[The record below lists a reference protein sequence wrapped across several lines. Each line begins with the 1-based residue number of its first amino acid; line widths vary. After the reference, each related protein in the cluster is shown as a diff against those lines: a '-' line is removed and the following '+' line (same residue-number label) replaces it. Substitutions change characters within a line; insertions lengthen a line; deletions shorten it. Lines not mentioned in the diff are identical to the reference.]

1 MTIAG
6 YALAASP
13 LLPWWAI
20 AGFAGLAIL
29 ALLFGAIRRA
39 RGTAWRLLAT
49 AVLLLILTDP
59 SLVQEDRLPQRD
71 VAAVVVDDSP
81 SMRIGDRRQYAQ
93 QALDRVTEK
102 LKDFKDLDVRIVRA
116 GGAEPG
122 AGLADAGTR
131 LYTALQHALADV
143 PKQRVAGAVMIT
155 DGEVHDMP
163 PAERLD
169 FSAPLH
175 ALITG
180 KPGEADRRLL
190 VKEAPSFGLVG
201 KEVAVTLRVDDL
213 PDTEKEAQGQARVT
227 LRKDGG
233 PPKTFAV
240 PVGRDT
246 PVSIAIDHGGPT
258 VVEIEVEPGPQE
270 LTLENNRAAFVVNG
284 VRDRLKVLLVSGE
297 PHAGERTWRN
307 ILKSDPSVDLI
318 HFTILRPPEKQDGT
332 PIRELSLIAFPIRE
346 LFDVKLDE
354 FDLIIF
360 DRYERRGILPMT
372 YLENIVRFVRK
383 GGALLDS
390 AGPGFGTPMGL
401 YRSPLGAVLPAEPT
415 GQVFEQGYKPHV
427 TDQGLRHP
435 VTADLPGGTGSDAK
449 DPRWGRWMRH
459 IEATPKADS
468 VSVMSGVNNEPLL
481 LLSHVGDGR
490 VAQLLSDQM
499 WLWTRGYD
507 GGGPQAELLRRLVY
521 WLMKEPD
528 LEENALTAR
537 IEGNRLQIA
546 RQSLQPDDRPVRV
559 TGPDG
564 VPRDVPL
571 TAESGGR
578 SVATL
583 PIEESGLYRITDGTN
598 TALAAAGA
606 LNPIE
611 MSDVRATDEKLS
623 PAVSATGG
631 GLFWVGPGTIPDFRR
646 VAPERA
652 AAGRGWLGLRANGD
666 YIVTG
671 VHETPL
677 LPGLLALL
685 LALGT
690 FIAAWRREGR

>member
-6 YALAASP
+6 YTRAASP
-13 LLPWWAI
+13 LRPWWAI
-20 AGFAGLAIL
+20 AVVAAIAIL

-39 RGTAWRLLAT
+39 RGTAWRVLAT
-49 AVLLLILTDP
+49 AVLLAILTDP

-93 QALDRVTEK
+93 QALDKVTEK
-102 LKDFKDLDVRIVRA
+102 LKAFRDLDVRIVHA
-116 GGAEPG
+116 GAAEPG
-122 AGLADAGTR
+122 AGLADTGTR

-143 PKQRVAGAVMIT
+143 PKQRIAGAVMIT

-163 PAERLD
+163 PADHADLG
-169 FSAPLH
+169 APLH

-180 KPGEADRRLL
+180 KPGEQDRRLL

-201 KEVAVTLRVDDL
+201 KDVQVTLRVDDL
-213 PDTEKEAQGQARVT
+213 PDTLTQARGQARVT

-233 PPKTFAV
+233 SPKTFPV

-246 PVSIAIDHGGPT
+246 PISIPIDHGGPN
-258 VVEIEVEPGPQE
+258 VVEIEVEAGPQE

-360 DRYERRGILPMT
+360 DRYERRNILPMT
-372 YLENIVRFVRK
+372 YLDNIVRYVKK

-390 AGPGFGTPMGL
+390 AGPGFSTPMGL
-401 YRSPLGAVLPAEPT
+401 YRTPLGQILPAEPT
-415 GQVFEQGYKPHV
+415 GQVFEQGFKPHV
-427 TDQGLRHP
+427 TEQGQRHP
-435 VTADLPGGTGSDAK
+435 VTAGLPGGTGPDAK
-449 DPRWGRWMRH
+449 DPRWGRWFRH
-459 IEATPKADS
+459 IDATAKNDG
-468 VSVMSGVNNEPLL
+468 VSLMSGVNNEPLL
-481 LLSHVGDGR
+481 LLSRVGDGR
-490 VAQLLSDQM
+490 VAELLSDQL
-499 WLWTRGYD
+499 WLWTRGFE

-528 LEENALTAR
+528 LEENALTASV
-537 IEGNRLQIA
+537 EGNRLQIA
-546 RQSLQPDDRPVRV
+546 RQSLKPNDSPVRV

-564 VPRDVPL
+564 IPHDVTL
-571 TAESGGR
+571 TPDSGGR
-578 SVATL
+578 SIASM
-583 PIEESGLYRITDGTN
+583 PIEESGLYRLTDGTN

-623 PAVSATGG
+623 PAISATGG
-631 GLFWVGPGTIPDFRR
+631 GLFWVGPGTIPDIRR

-652 AAGRGWLGLRANGD
+652 ASGRGWLGLRANGD

-677 LPGLLALL
+677 LPGLLALF

-690 FIAAWRREGR
+690 FILAWRREGR

>member
-1 MTIAG
+1 MTAAG
-6 YALAASP
+6 FSLAASP
-13 LLPWWAI
+13 LLPWWGI
-20 AGFAGLAIL
+20 GVFCGL
-29 ALLFGAIRRA
+29 ALLALAFGAFRRA
-39 RGTAWRLLAT
+39 RGTLWRLIAT

-59 SLVQEDRLPQRD
+59 SLIQEDRLPQRD
-71 VAAVVVDDSP
+71 VAVVVADDSP
-81 SMRIGDRRQYAQ
+81 SMRIGDRRKYARD
-93 QALDRVTEK
+93 ALEQVTDK
-102 LKDFKDLDVRIVRA
+102 LKTYPDLDLRVVHA
-116 GGAEPG
+116 GAAEPG
-122 AGLADAGTR
+122 AGLADTGTR

-155 DGEVHDMP
+155 DGQVHDLP
-163 PAERLD
+163 PLDRLD
-169 FSAPLH
+169 LGAPLH

-201 KEVAVTLRVDDL
+201 KDVTVTLRVDDL
-213 PDTEKEAQGQARVT
+213 PDSETRVTGDARVT

-233 PPKTFAV
+233 PPKTFTV
-240 PVGRDT
+240 PVGRDMQVQI
-246 PVSIAIDHGGPT
+246 PIDHGGPN
-258 VVEIEVEPGPQE
+258 VVEVEAERGPQE
-270 LTLENNRAAFVVNG
+270 LTMENNRAAFVVSG

-360 DRYERRGILPMT
+360 DRYERRGILPMS

-390 AGPGFGTPMGL
+390 AGPGFGTPLGL
-401 YRSPLGAVLPAEPT
+401 YRSPLGPILPAEPT
-415 GQVFEQGYKPHV
+415 GQVLEQGFKPHV
-427 TDQGLRHP
+427 TEQGLRHP
-435 VTADLPGGTGSDAK
+435 VTADLPGGTGADAK
-449 DPRWGRWMRH
+449 DPRWGRWFRN
-459 IEATPKADS
+459 IEATPKDG
-468 VSVMSGVNNEPLL
+468 VTVMSGINNAPLL
-481 LLSHVGDGR
+481 LLSRVGEGR

-499 WLWTRGYD
+499 WLWTRGFD

-521 WLMKEPD
+521 WLMHEPD
-528 LEENALTAR
+528 LEENALSAHV
-537 IEGNRLQIA
+537 EGNRLMIA
-546 RQSLQPDDRPVRV
+546 RQSLQPDDRPVHV
-559 TGPDG
+559 TGPDN
-564 VPRDVPL
+564 VLRVVPL
-571 TAESGGR
+571 VPESGGR
-578 SVATL
+578 SVASV
-583 PIEESGLYRITDGTN
+583 PIEEAGLYRITDGSN

-611 MSDVRATDEKLS
+611 MSDVRATDERLM

-631 GLFWVGPGTIPDFRR
+631 GLFWIGPGTIPDIRR
-646 VAPERA
+646 VAPDRST
-652 AAGRGWLGLRANGD
+652 AGRGWMGFRANGD

-690 FIAAWRREGR
+690 FIGAWRREGR

>member
-1 MTIAG
+1 MTVAG
-6 YALAASP
+6 YTLAASP

-20 AGFAGLAIL
+20 AVFAGIAVL
-29 ALLFGAIRRA
+29 ALLFGIFRRA

-49 AVLLLILTDP
+49 AVLLAILTDP
-59 SLVQEDRLPQRD
+59 SLLQEDRLPQRD

-81 SMRIGDRRQYAQ
+81 SMRIDDRRQYEQ
-93 QALDRVTEK
+93 QALDKVTDE
-102 LKDFKDLDVRIVRA
+102 LKAFKDLDVRVVHA

-122 AGLADAGTR
+122 SGLADTGTR

-163 PAERLD
+163 PVERLD
-169 FSAPLH
+169 LGAPLH

-180 KPGEADRRLL
+180 KPGEQDRRLL

-201 KEVAVTLRVDDL
+201 KEVQVTLRVDDL
-213 PDTEKEAQGQARVT
+213 PDTLSQARGQARVT

-233 PPKTFAV
+233 SPKSFNL

-246 PVSIAIDHGGPT
+246 AISIPIDHGGPN
-258 VVEIEVEPGPQE
+258 VVEVEVEAGPQE

-372 YLENIVRFVRK
+372 YLDNIVRFVKK

-401 YRSPLGAVLPAEPT
+401 YRTPLGAILPAEPT

-435 VTADLPGGTGSDAK
+435 VTADLPGGTGPDTK
-449 DPRWGRWMRH
+449 DPRWGRWFRH
-459 IEATPKADS
+459 IEATPKEGA
-468 VSVMSGVNNEPLL
+468 SVMSGVNGEPLL
-481 LLSHVGDGR
+481 LLSRVGDGR

-499 WLWTRGYD
+499 WLWTRGFE

-537 IEGNRLQIA
+537 VEGNQLQIA
-546 RQSLQPDDRPVRV
+546 RQSLAPDDKPVRV

-564 VPRDVPL
+564 IPRDITL
-571 TAESGGR
+571 TPESGGR
-578 SVATL
+578 SVASM
-583 PIEESGLYRITDGTN
+583 PIEESGLYRISDGTN

-611 MSDVRATDEKLS
+611 MSDVRATDEKLG

-631 GLFWVGPGTIPDFRR
+631 GLFWVGPGPIPEIRR

-652 AAGRGWLGLRANGD
+652 ASGRGWIGLRANGD

-677 LPGLLALL
+677 LPGLLALF

-690 FIAAWRREGR
+690 FILAWRREGR

>member
-1 MTIAG
+1 MTFAG
-6 YALAASP
+6 YTLAASP

-20 AGFAGLAIL
+20 AGFGGLAVL
-29 ALLFGAIRRA
+29 ALLFGLLRRA
-39 RGTAWRLLAT
+39 RGTAWRLIAT
-49 AVLLLILTDP
+49 AILLLILTDP
-59 SLVQEDRLPQRD
+59 SLVQEDRLLQRD
-71 VAAVVVDDSP
+71 VAAVVVDESP
-81 SMRIGDRRQYAQ
+81 SMRIGERRQYAQ
-93 QALDRVTEK
+93 QALEQVTEK
-102 LKDFKDLDVRIVRA
+102 LKAFKDLDVRVVHA
-116 GGAEPG
+116 GGAEAG
-122 AGLADAGTR
+122 TGLADTGTR

-143 PKQRVAGAVMIT
+143 PKQRIAGAVMIT
-155 DGEVHDMP
+155 DGQVHDI
-163 PAERLD
+163 PAADRLD
-169 FSAPLH
+169 LGAPLH
-175 ALITG
+175 GLITG

-190 VKEAPSFGLVG
+190 IKDAPSFGLVD

-213 PDTEKEAQGQARVT
+213 PDSEKQPRGEARVT

-233 PPKTFAV
+233 PARPFMV

-246 PVSIAIDHGGPT
+246 QVSIPIDHGGPN
-258 VVEIEVEPGPQE
+258 VVEIEVERGAQE

-354 FDLIIF
+354 FNLIIF
-360 DRYERRGILPMT
+360 DRYERRGILPMS

-390 AGPGFGTPMGL
+390 AGPGFATPIGL
-401 YRSPLGAVLPAEPT
+401 YRSPLGAILPAEPT
-415 GQVFEQGYKPHV
+415 GQVFEQGYKAHV
-427 TDQGLRHP
+427 TDPGLRHP
-435 VTADLPGGTGSDAK
+435 VTADLPGGTGPDAK
-449 DPRWGRWMRH
+449 DPRWGRWFRH
-459 IEATPKADS
+459 IEATPKDG
-468 VSVMSGVNNEPLL
+468 VSVLSGVNNEPLL
-481 LLSHVGDGR
+481 LLSRVGDGR
-490 VAQLLSDQM
+490 VAQLLSDQL
-499 WLWTRGYD
+499 WLWTRGFD
-507 GGGPQAELLRRLVY
+507 DGGPQAELLRRLVY

-528 LEENALTAR
+528 LEENALSAR
-537 IEGNRLQIA
+537 VEGNRLQIA
-546 RQSLQPDDRPVRV
+546 RQSLQPVDRPVNV

-564 VPRDVPL
+564 VLRVVPL
-571 TAESGGR
+571 TPESGGR
-578 SVATL
+578 SVATV
-583 PIEESGLYRITDGTN
+583 PIEESGLYRVTDGTN

-611 MSDVRATDEKLS
+611 MSDVRATDEKLA
-623 PAVSATGG
+623 PAASATGG
-631 GLFWVGPGTIPDFRR
+631 GLFWVGPGAIPDIRR

>member
-1 MTIAG
+1 MTVAG
-6 YALAASP
+6 YTLAASP

-20 AGFAGLAIL
+20 AVFAGIAVL
-29 ALLFGAIRRA
+29 ALLFGIFRRA
-39 RGTAWRLLAT
+39 RGTVWRLLAT
-49 AVLLLILTDP
+49 AVLLAILADP
-59 SLVQEDRLPQRD
+59 SLLQEDRLPQRD

-81 SMRIGDRRQYAQ
+81 SMRIDDRRKYGQ
-93 QALDRVTEK
+93 QALDKVTEE
-102 LKDFKDLDVRIVRA
+102 LKAFKDLDVRVVHA
-116 GGAEPG
+116 GGTEPG
-122 AGLADAGTR
+122 SGLADTGTR

-169 FSAPLH
+169 LGAPLH

-180 KPGEADRRLL
+180 KPGEQDRRLL
-190 VKEAPSFGLVG
+190 VKEAPSFGLVS
-201 KEVAVTLRVDDL
+201 KEVQVTLRVDDL
-213 PDTEKEAQGQARVT
+213 PDTLTQPRGQARVT

-233 PPKTFAV
+233 APKSFNV

-246 PVSIAIDHGGPT
+246 PVSIPIDHGGPN
-258 VVEIEVEPGPQE
+258 VVEIEVEAGPQE

-360 DRYERRGILPMT
+360 DRYERRGILPMS
-372 YLENIVRFVRK
+372 YLDNIVRFVKK

-401 YRSPLGAVLPAEPT
+401 YRTPLGAILPAEPT

-435 VTADLPGGTGSDAK
+435 VTADLPGGTGPDTK
-449 DPRWGRWMRH
+449 DPRWGRWFRH
-459 IEATPKADS
+459 IEATPKEGA
-468 VSVMSGVNNEPLL
+468 SVMSGVNGEPLL
-481 LLSHVGDGR
+481 LLSRVGDGR

-499 WLWTRGYD
+499 WLWTRGFD

-537 IEGNRLQIA
+537 VEGNQLQIA
-546 RQSLQPDDRPVRV
+546 RQSLAPDDKPVRV

-564 VPRDVPL
+564 IPRDITL
-571 TAESGGR
+571 TPESGGR
-578 SVATL
+578 SVASM
-583 PIEESGLYRITDGTN
+583 PIEESGLYRISDGTN

-611 MSDVRATDEKLS
+611 MSDVRATDEKLGR
-623 PAVSATGG
+623 AVSATGG
-631 GLFWVGPGTIPDFRR
+631 GLFWVGPGTIPDIRR
-646 VAPERA
+646 VGPERA
-652 AAGRGWLGLRANGD
+652 ASGRGWLGLRANGD

-685 LALGT
+685 LALST
-690 FIAAWRREGR
+690 FILAWRREGR

>member
-20 AGFAGLAIL
+20 AGFAALAVL
-29 ALLFGAIRRA
+29 ALLFGVIRRA
-39 RGTAWRLLAT
+39 RGTIWRLLAT

-71 VAAVVVDDSP
+71 VAAVVVDESP

-93 QALDRVTEK
+93 QALDQVTEK
-102 LKDFKDLDVRIVRA
+102 LKAFNELDVRVVHA
-116 GGAEPG
+116 GGADTG
-122 AGLADAGTR
+122 AGLADTGTR

-143 PKQRVAGAVMIT
+143 PKQRVAGAIMIT

-163 PAERLD
+163 PAQRLD
-169 FSAPLH
+169 FPAPFH

-180 KPGEADRRLL
+180 KPGEQDRRLL

-213 PDTEKEAQGQARVT
+213 PDTLTQPRGEARVT
-227 LRKDGG
+227 LRKDGA
-233 PPKTFAV
+233 PPKSFSV

-246 PVSIAIDHGGPT
+246 QVSIPIDHGGPN
-258 VVEIEVEPGPQE
+258 VVEIEVASGSHE
-270 LTLENNRAAFVVNG
+270 LTLENNRAAFTVNG

-354 FDLIIF
+354 FNLIIF
-360 DRYERRGILPMT
+360 DRYERRGILPMV
-372 YLENIVRFVRK
+372 YLENIARFVRN

-390 AGPGFGTPMGL
+390 AGPGFGTPLGL
-401 YRSPLGAVLPAEPT
+401 YRTPLGVILPAEPT
-415 GQVFEQGYKPHV
+415 GQVFEQGFKPHV
-427 TDQGLRHP
+427 SDQGLRHP
-435 VTADLPGGTGSDAK
+435 VTADLPGGTGSDTK
-449 DPRWGRWMRH
+449 DPRWGRWFRQ
-459 IEATPKADS
+459 IEATSKEG
-468 VSVMSGVNNEPLL
+468 VSVLSGVNNEPLL
-481 LLSHVGDGR
+481 LLSRVGEGR
-490 VAQLLSDQM
+490 VAELLSDQM
-499 WLWTRGYD
+499 WLWTRGFE

-528 LEENALTAR
+528 LEENALSAR
-537 IEGNRLQIA
+537 VEGNRLLIA

-564 VPRDVPL
+564 VPRDVKL
-571 TAESGGR
+571 TPESGGR

-583 PIEESGLYRITDGTN
+583 PIDESGLYRITDGTN
-598 TALAAAGA
+598 SALAAAGA

-631 GLFWVGPGTIPDFRR
+631 GLFWVGPGAVPEIRR

-652 AAGRGWLGLRANGD
+652 ASGHGWLGLRANGD